1 MIFPLWKVE
10 GLSQL
15 WVSVVPVQKTGGRI
29 YRLPARDASVQS
41 ADFMSA
47 NLLGSF
53 SHGLS
58 AIATEVTATIEANHL
73 NRVVHATNANVAH
86 LWVLERL
93 SLTHLPASSVVS
105 LEGRPVHA
113 EDDTIGASIDAIL
126 VRPSWNPS
134 HRNTTDVH
142 GSAVSSHVVTDV
154 IVAEL
159 EQSTT

>member
-1 MIFPLWKVE
+1 
-10 GLSQL
+10 
-15 WVSVVPVQKTGGRI
+15 
-29 YRLPARDASVQS
+29 
-41 ADFMSA
+41 MSA
-47 NLLGSF
+47 KTLRGF
-53 SHGLS
+53 SNGLS
-58 AIATEVTATIEANHL
+58 AITTEVSTAIEANHL
-73 NRVVHATNANVAH
+73 HRVVHAANANVAH

-93 SLTHLPASSVVS
+93 SLTHLPTGSVVS

-113 EDDTIGASIDAIL
+113 EDDTIGASIDAVL